1 MKGRCRV
8 SSSDSIPVLSLILSL
23 AFAGTASAELKIG
36 TVDMKKIFETYWRT
50 KEAETKM
57 SETRAILKRDL
68 DERMEKRKELQD
80 QIEKLNDDVKKPEL
94 SKDTATKKM
103 KERDDKIAEWQNMMR
118 ELQQYQGEK
127 EKQLADQTLRIR
139 NGIVEEI
146 LKVVKEKTDSENF
159 DLVFDVSGNSI
170 NNVPVV
176 ISAKPSYDF
185 TKDIVDKLN
194 ASRPKGSSSEAPAD
208 KPADKPAEK
217 KKKN

>member
-1 MKGRCRV
+1 MKKHL
-8 SSSDSIPVLSLILSL
+8 ITPLLSLILSL
-23 AFAGTASAELKIG
+23 AFAGTACAELKIG

-57 SETRAILKRDL
+57 SETRAVLKRDL

-103 KERDDKIAEWQNMMR
+103 KERDDKIGEWQNMMR

-159 DLVFDVSGNSI
+159 DLVFDTSGNSI

-176 ISAKPSYDF
+176 ITAKASYDF
-185 TKDIVDKLN
+185 TKEIVEKLN
-194 ASRPKGSSSEAPAD
+194 ASRPKGAAAAETPAEKPAE
-208 KPADKPAEK
+208 KPADKKGK
-217 KKKN
+217 K